1 MGYKTK
7 QGEKIAQLLIK
18 NENRHL
24 TAEEI
29 RNMLKAEGNAVG
41 TATVYRNL
49 EKLVSEGKIKRYRL
63 VEGEPACY
71 QYIGDKECHEH
82 FHLKCL
88 SCGGVIHFECNYLGD
103 LSEHLLGH
111 HGFHLDRSKIVLYG
125 ICSECKSR
133 KGSEDEAD

>member
-7 QGEKIAQLLIK
+7 QGERIFELLIR
-18 NENRHL
+18 NEKRHL

-29 RNMLKAEGNAVG
+29 CGLLRAEGAAVG

-63 VEGEPACY
+63 EEGESACY
-71 QYIGDKECHEH
+71 QYIGDGSCHEH

-88 SCGGVIHFECNYLGD
+88 NCGEVIHLECGYLDELNG
-103 LSEHLLGH
+103 HLLGH
-111 HGFHLDRSKIVLYG
+111 HDFHLDCTKIVLYG
-125 ICSECKSR
+125 LCSKCK
-133 KGSEDEAD
+133 EAEK

>member
-7 QGEKIAQLLIK
+7 QGERIFELLIK

-29 RNMLKAEGNAVG
+29 CIMLKNEGNAVG

-49 EKLVSEGKIKRYRL
+49 EKLVTEGKIRRYRL
-63 VEGEPACY
+63 EEGGPACY

-88 SCGGVIHFECNYLGD
+88 NCGSVIHFECDYLTE
-103 LSEHLLGH
+103 LNEHLLEH
-111 HGFHLDRSKIVLYG
+111 HDFHLDRTKIVLYG
-125 ICSECKSR
+125 LCSKCKNV
-133 KGSEDEAD
+133 KGGAE